1 MPRYGDERGRDDD
14 RREQPEREDS
24 LMTSFAACGQSI
36 SDAFGLGPVRTFT
49 HVADGM
55 MARIWR
61 LDTTSGSY
69 AVKALRTV
77 PGLDELHTRLHMS
90 AQLADAARQAGIH
103 SPSSIRAPSGDLL
116 QRVGG
121 GPGAD
126 AVYVTVATWIDGR
139 PCDVARDAAA
149 AARWL
154 GETVATIELVPDPPH
169 APALD
174 PWLAGWL
181 TEAPTEAQW
190 RSSLDQARQRER
202 PWAGLLESRI
212 PQLVSLGSIV
222 SVPSDDHLTVMHTDL
237 QPKNVLVTS
246 TGFALLDWDDAA
258 LCSRDRILART
269 LVEWLT
275 PGGID
280 PAAIVRF
287 MRAYWSCGG
296 TGAIHDLRD
305 FGYVAAAFLNYVH
318 ETATS
323 DLSDER
329 GDSTRRVT
337 EALTNPPNISILTRV
352 IDIVGGLS
360 RGSSAQSRGPG

>member
-1 MPRYGDERGRDDD
+1 
-14 RREQPEREDS
+14 
-24 LMTSFAACGQSI
+24 MTSFAAYGQSI
-36 SDAFGLGPVRTFT
+36 SNVFGLGPVRAFT

-69 AVKALRTV
+69 AVKELRTV
-77 PGLDELHTRLHMS
+77 PELDELHTRLHVS

-103 SPSSIRAPSGDLL
+103 SPSSIRDPSGNLL
-116 QRVGG
+116 QRIGV

-126 AVYVTVATWIDGR
+126 AVYVTIATWIDGR
-139 PCDVARDAAA
+139 PCDVTRDAAA
-149 AARWL
+149 AASWL
-154 GETVATIELVPDPPH
+154 GETVATLELVPDPPH

-190 RSSLDQARQRER
+190 RTSLDQARQRGR
-202 PWAGLLESRI
+202 LWAGLLESRI

-222 SVPSDDHLTVMHTDL
+222 SVPSDDHLTVLHTDL

-275 PGGID
+275 PRRID
-280 PAAIVRF
+280 PAAIARF
-287 MRAYWSCGG
+287 MSAYRSRGG
-296 TGAIHDLRD
+296 TGAIRDLTD
-305 FGYVAAAFLNYVH
+305 FGYVAAAFLNYVY
-318 ETATS
+318 ETAKS
-323 DLSDER
+323 DLSDECE
-329 GDSTRRVT
+329 DSTRRVA
-337 EALTNPPNISILTRV
+337 EALTNPLDISTLVRV
-352 IDIVGGLS
+352 VEIVGGLS
-360 RGSSAQSRGPG
+360 